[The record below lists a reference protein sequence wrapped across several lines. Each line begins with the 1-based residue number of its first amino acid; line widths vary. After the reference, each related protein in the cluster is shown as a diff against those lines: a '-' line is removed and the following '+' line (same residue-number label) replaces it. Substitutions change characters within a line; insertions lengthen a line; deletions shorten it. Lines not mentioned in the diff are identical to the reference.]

1 MIIALFAVDDI
12 GGMGFKDS
20 MPWPRNKE
28 DMQWFKSI
36 TQNQLVV
43 MGKKTWDSQDMPSP
57 LPGRINVLFTN
68 NFLERDDIVQLRG
81 SVVDALLHIQ
91 EEYQDKD
98 IFVIGGPTI
107 LLQAK
112 PVIERVYLTRIPGEF
127 LNDINIDI
135 DSFLSGFSLTNVN
148 NLDSCRIEQYETI

>member
-28 DMQWFKSI
+28 DMQWFKSV
-36 TQNQLVV
+36 TQNQLVA
-43 MGKKTWDSQDMPSP
+43 MGKKTWDSEDMPSP

-68 NFLERDDIVQLRG
+68 NFLEREDIIQLRG
-81 SVVDALLHIQ
+81 SITDALLHIQ
-91 EEYQDKD
+91 QEYEDKD

-112 PVIERVYLTRIPGEF
+112 PVIEKIFLTRIPGEY
-127 LNDINIDI
+127 LNDVKIDI
-135 DSFLSGFSLTNVN
+135 EEFLSGFVLTSVS
-148 NLDSCRIEQYETI
+148 NLESCRIEHYETV